1 MPKSLILASA
11 SPRREELLALI
22 GLKFTVE
29 PSLIEEPAFSGE
41 EPAEYAKKLADLKAG
56 DVADR
61 YQGSSKLIIG
71 ADTIV
76 IIDGE
81 VLGKPADEREAESM
95 LKKLAGRTHEVIT
108 GVAVIDADTGSQEIG
123 ASRTL
128 VTFRAMTDAE
138 IRRYVKTGEPM
149 DKAGAYGIQG
159 LGAINITRIEG
170 CYFNVVGLPLPTL
183 AGLLKKFGITP
194 W

>member
-1 MPKSLILASA
+1 MPKPLILASA

-29 PSLIEEPAFSGE
+29 PSLVEEPAFSGG
-41 EPAEYAKKLADLKAG
+41 EPAEYAKKLAYLKAR

-61 YQGSSKLIIG
+61 YQGSSKLVIG

-76 IIDGE
+76 IIGGE
-81 VLGKPADEREAESM
+81 VLGKPADEREAEAM
-95 LKKLAGRTHEVIT
+95 LKKLNGRTHEVIT
-108 GVAVIDADTGSQEIG
+108 GVAVIDAATGSQEID

-183 AGLLKKFGITP
+183 AGMLKKFGITP

>member
-29 PSLIEEPAFSGE
+29 PSLVKEPAFSGE

-95 LKKLAGRTHEVIT
+95 LKKLTGRTHEVIT
-108 GVAVIDADTGSQEIG
+108 GVAVIDADTGSREIDAG
-123 ASRTL
+123 RTL
-128 VTFRAMTDAE
+128 VTFRAMADAE